1 MSIDY
6 RTFNCD
12 LCLQVGNTPL
22 VRLDR
27 LDWARRVAPVEVY
40 AKAEWFNPSGSVKDR
55 AALSIIRTAEA
66 DGRLTHDKI
75 ILDATSG
82 NMGIA
87 YAMLGAALGY
97 RVRLVMPRNVSPE
110 RKFILR
116 AYGAEMIFTDPM
128 LGGNE
133 AIRKAQEMNDAEPDL
148 YFHANQYDNDANW
161 QAHYHTTAE
170 EIWRQTEG
178 RITHFVT
185 GLGTSGT
192 FVGTGRRLRELN
204 PGIRLVSLQ
213 PDSAVNAIEGWKY
226 MPTAILPKIYDQTLA
241 DENLEIETETAQEMA
256 IRLAREQGL
265 FVSPSAGA
273 AAVGALRV
281 AEGVRETAGAG
292 VVVTVFAD
300 AGYKYMSEA
309 FWNGV

>member
-1 MSIDY
+1 MPIDY
-6 RTFNCD
+6 QAFNCD

-27 LDWARRVAPVEVY
+27 LEAARRAAPVEVY

-55 AALSIIRTAEA
+55 AALSIIRAAEA

-110 RKFILR
+110 RKFILK
-116 AYGAEMIFTDPM
+116 AYGAEMEFTDPM
-128 LGGNE
+128 LGGNG
-133 AIRKAQEMNDAEPDL
+133 AIRRAQELNDSEPGV
-148 YFHANQYDNDANW
+148 YFYANQYDNEANW
-161 QAHYHTTAE
+161 QAHYYTTAE

-192 FVGTGRRLRELN
+192 FVGTARRLRELN
-204 PGIRLVSLQ
+204 PDIKLISLQ
-213 PDSAVNAIEGWKY
+213 PDSAVNAIEGWKF
-226 MPTAILPKIYDQTLA
+226 MPTAILPKIYDPSLA
-241 DENLEIETETAQEMA
+241 HENLEIETEAAQDMA

-281 AEGVRETAGAG
+281 AERLREHTGEG

-300 AGYKYMSEA
+300 AGYKYMSED
-309 FWNGV
+309 FWDS